1 MGKIIQKY
9 NLPIN
14 IYGLDSIPSFKILS
28 RDSLKYKTF
37 ITQEMLKHKIL
48 ATNTIYISIVHRI
61 EFLQK
66 YEKVLDKYF
75 LK

>member
-1 MGKIIQKY
+1 MDL
-9 NLPIN
+9 N
-14 IYGLDSIPSFKILS
+14 SIPSFKILS

-66 YEKVLDKYF
+66 YEKVLDIIFSKMKNVKKNNF
-75 LK
+75 Q